1 MNFQYRYKA
10 IVKKVYDADTVWV
23 NISTGFRQWTLDEPI
38 RLFGINAPELRG
50 EQRPAGL
57 RSRDAL
63 RAKLPVGTEIVLET
77 IKDKKGKYGRYLGVV
92 WLQGRNVNKWLVRK
106 GYAEEKEY

>member
-1 MNFQYRYKA
+1 MKFQYRYKA
-10 IVKKVYDADTVWV
+10 VVKRIYDADTIWV
-23 NISTGFRQWTLDEPI
+23 DISTGFRQWILNEPI

-50 EQRPAGL
+50 SQRPQGL

-77 IKDKKGKYGRYLGVV
+77 IKDKKGKYGRYLGIV
-92 WLQGRNVNKWLVRK
+92 WLGKTNINKWLVRR
-106 GYAEEKEY
+106 GYAEEKMY